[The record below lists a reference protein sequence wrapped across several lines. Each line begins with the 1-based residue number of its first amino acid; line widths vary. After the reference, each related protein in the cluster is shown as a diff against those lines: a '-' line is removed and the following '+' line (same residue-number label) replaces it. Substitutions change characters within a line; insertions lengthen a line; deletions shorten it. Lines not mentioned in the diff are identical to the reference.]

1 MIILSS
7 LNDFLQF
14 DFLLYA
20 LLGALLLSLTC
31 GIISPLL
38 IARKNAF
45 IGSAISHSTL
55 LGLSIAL
62 SIFEAQQ
69 NILIFLFT
77 LTITLICTFF
87 LARSTFKE
95 HLPSDSLIGIFYT
108 STMALG
114 ILIHSLFAKNKSDLL
129 GFLFGNI
136 LLLNPQDMFLSCC
149 LLLITILIIFIPFSK
164 WMYLT
169 FDEEGAIT
177 SGVNAKLFHYMFFIL
192 LTLII
197 VTSIKLAGTILIET
211 FLLIPGFFSLK
222 FAKNIRQTFIYSILF
237 SSFFAFL
244 GLIIANAYG
253 LPSGATLA
261 VVQFSALLI
270 SILLKKIYDLTYR
283 GSHENSKQ

>member
-1 MIILSS
+1 MMTLFSS
-7 LNDFLQF
+7 LTDFIHYDFLI
-14 DFLLYA
+14 YA
-20 LLGALLLSLTC
+20 LIGALFLSITC
-31 GIISPLL
+31 GVISPLL

-62 SIFEAQQ
+62 SIFSAGQ
-69 NILIFLFT
+69 NLSVFLFT
-77 LTITLICTFF
+77 LTTTLLCTLF

-95 HLPSDSLIGIFYT
+95 HLPTDSMIGIFYT

-129 GFLFGNI
+129 NFLFGNI
-136 LLLNPQDMFLSCC
+136 LLLNSQDMAISF
-149 LLLITILIIFIPFSK
+149 LLLIVTVLIIFIPFYK
-164 WMYLT
+164 WLYLT

-177 SGVNAKLFHYMFFIL
+177 SGINAKFFHYTFFIL
-192 LTLII
+192 LTLVI

-222 FAKNIRQTFIYSILF
+222 FAKNIKQTFIYSILF
-237 SSFFAFL
+237 SSTFAFL

-261 VVQFSALLI
+261 VVQFSALII
-270 SILLKKIYDLTYR
+270 SIFLKKLYDLTLR
-283 GSHENSKQ
+283 GKHENS